1 MVQHARGT
9 SSPKGAQGAG
19 ADDQSWEAR
28 HVRSTYWL
36 DRILREEVRAEAE
49 RRGWSVSQ
57 FVTWALRQA
66 LDKGD

>member
-9 SSPKGAQGAG
+9 STPRSGEEA

-36 DRILREEVRAEAE
+36 DRTLREEVRAEAE
-49 RRGWSVSQ
+49 RRGWSASQ

-66 LDKGD
+66 LDKDD